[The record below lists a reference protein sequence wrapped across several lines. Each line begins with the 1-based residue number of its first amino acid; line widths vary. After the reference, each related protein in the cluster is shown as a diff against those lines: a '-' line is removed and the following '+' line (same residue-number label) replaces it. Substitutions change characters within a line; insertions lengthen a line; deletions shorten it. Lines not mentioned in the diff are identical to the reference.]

1 MTQDTQE
8 ALIRITQMDI
18 DETQRYLMLL
28 LDRNPDLF
36 EAIQDDIDH
45 EYFLEELRC
54 ERHNGYH
61 MYPELSL

>member
-1 MTQDTQE
+1 MTQNTQE

-45 EYFLEELRC
+45 EYFLEELRS
-54 ERHNGYH
+54 EYH
-61 MYPELSL
+61 YGHRMYPEL

>member
-8 ALIRITQMDI
+8 ALIRITQMDT
-18 DETQRYLMLL
+18 DETHRYLMLL

-36 EAIQDDIDH
+36 ESIQDTVDH
-45 EYFLEELRC
+45 EYFLEELRS
-54 ERHNGYH
+54 ELHNGYH